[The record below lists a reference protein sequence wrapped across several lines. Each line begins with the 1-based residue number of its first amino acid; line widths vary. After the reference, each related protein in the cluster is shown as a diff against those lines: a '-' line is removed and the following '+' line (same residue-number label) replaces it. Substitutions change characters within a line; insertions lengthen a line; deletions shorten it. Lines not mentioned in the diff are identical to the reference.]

1 MFLTKDE
8 WKIYK
13 RRNIKRLVDYY
24 FIKISNLNKNLYEF
38 LTKHPKIKNIVAQ
51 CLLKK
56 YKLGYIE
63 NQVFLI

>member
-38 LTKHPKIKNIVAQ
+38 LTKHPKYFKGGSINEQA
-51 CLLKK
+51 
-56 YKLGYIE
+56 
-63 NQVFLI
+63 

>member
-24 FIKISNLNKNLYEF
+24 FIKISNLNKNLYE
-38 LTKHPKIKNIVAQ
+38 TSKN
-51 CLLKK
+51 KK
-56 YKLGYIE
+56 YCCAMSFKK
-63 NQVFLI
+63 V